1 MSEPL
6 LYVSNLS
13 VRYSERREVTTAL
26 GDVSFSL
33 GKEIVTIIG
42 PSGSGKSSLL
52 HALAG
57 IIRPRKGT
65 LQLSGVPLSP
75 RTHQIAL
82 VPQQYGLFPWKTVRE
97 SIHLPAALGKRIV
110 SSDLQEEILTTLS
123 LTDLLDRYP
132 SELSGG
138 QCQRCSPC
146 SCLHHEAGPAS
157 SRRSILSPRCSD
169 SKSLSS
175 ALPRAV
181 AALSYTHPL
190 RHP

>member
-6 LYVSNLS
+6 LYVSDLS
-13 VRYSERREVTTAL
+13 VRYSKRREVTTAL
-26 GDVSFSL
+26 RDVSFSL

-57 IIRPRKGT
+57 IIRPSKGT

-110 SSDLQEEILTTLS
+110 SFDLQEEILTTLS

-138 QCQRCSPC
+138 QCQRVA
-146 SCLHHEAGPAS
+146 LARAFII
-157 SRRSILSPRCSD
+157 SRTCFFSTKHSQPSM
-169 SKSLSS
+169 
-175 ALPRAV
+175 
-181 AALSYTHPL
+181 
-190 RHP
+190 